1 VQLSAISKPGV
12 PAAVLLAA
20 LSCSSTD
27 DTAGRGGRE
36 RPIDVQPAGPATA
49 ADEGSARIP
58 SGPAG
63 EEAGAPVL
71 IPRGLPV
78 RARRTPACDVPLSAS
93 RPRQADGTADRQT
106 GDPADDPVMAEV
118 ARATGAQFA
127 CVDEGPYRVIV
138 EGTPARASSVV
149 ARTIRPVREALAKQ
163 YFEKGPR
170 PVVRLILFMRD
181 DTYRAGA
188 EALSGEEPDTPFG
201 YYSSHLRA
209 VIMNLA
215 TGGGTLVHEMVHTFV
230 EEDFPDCPAWLNE
243 GLGSLYEQCSVKPD
257 RLVGLTNWRLPALR
271 EALASDERRGPARP
285 GVLARLVG
293 TTSDEFY
300 AEDSG
305 LHYAVA
311 RYLCYDLQERGL
323 LERFYRQY
331 RADVTKAAA
340 EGDLPAEVAS
350 GRRALERALGE
361 TLDRYEF
368 GWRARTMDLEFR

>member
-1 VQLSAISKPGV
+1 MIGNGQEAALLAISKPGV
-12 PAAVLLAA
+12 FIVILLAA
-20 LSCSSTD
+20 LSCSSSD
-27 DTAGRGGRE
+27 DTAGRGGRD
-36 RPIDVQPAGPATA
+36 RPMAPFVAP
-49 ADEGSARIP
+49 DEVPARIP
-58 SGPAG
+58 SEPVDA
-63 EEAGAPVL
+63 EAGTPAPV
-71 IPRGLPV
+71 PRGLPV
-78 RARRTPACDVPLSAS
+78 RARRT
-93 RPRQADGTADRQT
+93 QT

-118 ARATGAQFA
+118 ARVTGVRFS

-138 EGTPARASSVV
+138 EGPPARASSVV

-170 PVVRLILFMRD
+170 PAVRLILFMHD

-230 EEDFPDCPAWLNE
+230 EEDFADCPAWLNE

-257 RLVGLTNWRLPALR
+257 RLVGLTNWRLPALK
-271 EALASDERRGPARP
+271 EALVRDERAGPARP
-285 GVLARLVG
+285 GVLARVVG
-293 TTSDEFY
+293 TTADGFY
-300 AEDSG
+300 GANSG
-305 LHYAVA
+305 LNYAVA

-323 LERFYRQY
+323 LERFYREF

-340 EGDLPAEVAS
+340 EGDVPAEAAS
-350 GRRALERALGE
+350 GRSALERVLGE
-361 TLDRYEF
+361 TLDQYES
-368 GWRARTMDLEFR
+368 GWRERTMKLEFR